1 MLTTDD
7 GLVMSPTDLVDL
19 LECEHRSALN
29 HATAAR
35 LPGAPRPE
43 DTRDP
48 LITKHGLAHEQAT
61 LERLRAQHGD
71 RLVEIPQPAP
81 RHDALKT
88 AAEQTRAAIEA
99 GAPVVYQAV
108 FYADGFYGRADF
120 LIAGDHG
127 YEPHDTKLARHATP
141 AAVLQLTAYADAL
154 RRAGHPTG
162 PAMHLLLGDDTAH
175 TFQVAD
181 FLPLVDHLRT
191 RLRDRLDRPAAL
203 PDRLWADERPACATC
218 RFSRNCSSGR
228 ESDRDLSLVAGIRTD
243 QRRKLV
249 AAGLGTIDALANA
262 TSTERPQTMSATT
275 FGGLR
280 AQAALQV
287 IQDNSRTEDD
297 PTGKVGYEILAPEAL
312 AALPAP
318 SPGDV
323 FFDMEGDPFAL
334 AGEGLEYLFGT
345 LGGAEN
351 QTTVGEAR
359 NYTETFTPFWAHSRA
374 QEKRAFEAFVDFAVE
389 RLAEHPGAHVYHYA
403 PYEVSALKR
412 LAALHGTREEA
423 VDALLRTGSLVDL
436 YAVVRKALRV
446 SQRSYSIKYLEP
458 LYMPQGRVGEVQ
470 NAVSSIEAYEEY
482 LTLLELGEV
491 ARAEVVLDGIKDYNA
506 YDCLSTHRLYR
517 FLLDVRD
524 EAGIEPLAEPE
535 ESTLDALMTETA
547 EALAAERRAERAAKI
562 AAVVDPLMAG
572 LPDNPADATDDEKA
586 RALLAAAVGYHR
598 RETNPAWWD
607 FFRQVG
613 APLPDLEVDNNCAVP
628 ISVSTQDWVLPSG
641 RVRNAKREVHARCDP
656 DRPHPFAARE
666 QVRLLYPG
674 AVTRKAEVVSE
685 NGEGITLLES
695 VKPDELHAVGGADN
709 QTAVGGADNQ
719 TAVRPIAILP
729 GDPVKPAPK
738 DDAVYE
744 LAQRVVDSLPVLPP
758 HPGIDLLRRLP
769 PRLGELPQGEDL
781 VATVIHAVDLLDG
794 STLAVQGPPGAGKTY
809 LAGRLIAHLIRR
821 GKTVAVTS
829 TSHKAVENVLSAAK
843 AAGRELG
850 VPIPCAK
857 RAKGVPAKDCEWEQP
872 KDNPALVRWRH
883 EQGGGHLVGGTAWT
897 FSNAALREQ
906 PFDVLIIDE
915 AGQFALADALA
926 VSTCTRNLVLLGD
939 PQQLPQVVQG
949 THPAGADASA
959 LGHLLGAADVIPAHL
974 GYFMDQSRRM
984 HPNVCEPVSR
994 LSYSGLLHAHPTA
1007 AGRGVAGLEAGL
1019 YLQEVDHE
1027 HNITSSPEEAAA
1039 VVDVVRSL
1047 MGRMWTDGDT
1057 SRALDDSDILVVAP
1071 YNLQV
1076 RVVRRALEK
1085 AGYAEVRVGTV
1096 DRFQGQEAPVVITTM
1111 TSSSAVDLPR
1121 GLDFLLSR
1129 NRINVALSRAQAV
1142 AVIVC
1147 SPRLVLA
1154 DIRGV
1159 DQLRLVSG
1167 MIGLMATA
1175 RRWSD

>member
-7 GLVMSPTDLVDL
+7 GLVISPTDLVDL
-19 LECEHRSALN
+19 LECEHRSTLN
-29 HATAAR
+29 HAVAAK

-71 RLVEIPQPAP
+71 ALVEIPQPAP
-81 RHDALKT
+81 RHDALVL
-88 AAEQTRAAIEA
+88 AAEQTRRALED

-120 LIAGDHG
+120 LIRGHQG
-127 YEPHDTKLARHATP
+127 YEPYDTKLARHATP

-154 RRAGHPTG
+154 QRAGHPTG
-162 PAMHLLLGDDTAH
+162 PAMHLLLGDDSAH

-181 FLPLVDHLRT
+181 FLPLVDHLRA
-191 RLRDRLDRPAAL
+191 RLRERLAAPAAL
-203 PDRLWADERPACATC
+203 PARLWADERPACAMC
-218 RFSRNCSSGR
+218 RFGRNCSTGR

-262 TSTERPQTMSATT
+262 TNTERPQTMSATT

-297 PTGKVGYEILAPEAL
+297 PIGKVGYEVLAPEVL
-312 AALPAP
+312 ATLPAP

-323 FFDMEGDPFAL
+323 FFDMEGDPYAL
-334 AGEGLEYLFGT
+334 AGEGLEYLFGAT
-345 LGGAEN
+345 LPD
-351 QTTVGEAR
+351 
-359 NYTETFTPFWAHSRA
+359 ETFTPFWAHSRA
-374 QEKRAFEAFVDFAVE
+374 QEKRAFEQFVDFAVE
-389 RLAEHPGAHVYHYA
+389 RLTTHPGAHVYHYA

-423 VDALLRTGSLVDL
+423 VDTLLRTGSLIDL

-458 LYMPQGRVGEVQ
+458 LYMPQARSGDVK

-482 LTLLELGEV
+482 LTLLELGDV
-491 ARAEVVLDGIKDYNA
+491 AQAEVVLAGIKDYNA

-524 EAGIEPLAEPE
+524 EAGIEPHEAAEL
-535 ESTLDALMTETA
+535 STMDALMNETA

-572 LPDNPADATDDEKA
+572 LPDNPADATDDDKA

-613 APLPDLEVDNNCAVP
+613 APLPDLEVDNTCAVP
-628 ISVSTQDWVLPSG
+628 VSIAAQDWVAPSG

-674 AVTRKAEVVSE
+674 GVTRKAEVVSE
-685 NGEGITLLES
+685 NAEGITLLES
-695 VKPDELHAVGGADN
+695 VKPDELHAE
-709 QTAVGGADNQ
+709 
-719 TAVRPIAILP
+719 RPIAILP
-729 GDPVKPAPK
+729 GDPVKPSPK

-744 LAQRVVDSLPVLPP
+744 LAQQVVDGLPALPP

-769 PRLGELPQGEDL
+769 PRLGELPQGDDL
-781 VATVIHAVDLLDG
+781 VATVIRAVDALDG

-897 FSNAALREQ
+897 FANTALREQ

-959 LGHLLGAADVIPAHL
+959 LGHLLGDADVIPPHL
-974 GYFMDQSRRM
+974 GYFMDQTRRM

-994 LSYSGLLHAHPTA
+994 LSYAGLLHAHPTA
-1007 AGRGVAGLEAGL
+1007 AGRGIAGLEPGL
-1019 YLQEVDHE
+1019 YLHEVPHE

-1039 VVDVVRSL
+1039 VVAVVRSL
-1047 MGRMWTDGDT
+1047 MGRMWTDGGD

-1076 RVVRRALEK
+1076 RVVRRALEQ
-1085 AGYAEVRVGTV
+1085 AGYEGVRVGTV

-1129 NRINVALSRAQAV
+1129 NRLNVALSRAQAV

-1147 SPRLVLA
+1147 SPRLVQA

-1159 DQLRLVSG
+1159 EQMRLVSG

-1175 RRWSD
+1175 HPWSD